1 MAKGINN
8 EFHRYGPTGL
18 GKILVVDHI
27 KKCLDV
33 EDYVNG
39 SEKVLK
45 MDNCQASYLRG
56 VYDALELLVD
66 LWATTKEE
74 ESGTALITNLLS
86 DEWFADYI
94 VDHYAIQQKLSPE
107 TYRKIYEEEEK
118 ENKLVNV

>member
-33 EDYVNG
+33 VGYVNG

-45 MDNCQASYLRG
+45 MDKCQASYLRG
-56 VYDALELLVD
+56 VYEALDLLVN
-66 LWATTKEE
+66 LWETTKDE

-94 VDHYAIQQKLSPE
+94 VDHYAFQQKLSPE
-107 TYRKIYEEEEK
+107 TYRQFYEQEEK
-118 ENKLVNV
+118 EHKLVKV

>member
-27 KKCLDV
+27 KKCLDI
-33 EDYVNG
+33 EGYENG

-45 MDNCQASYLRG
+45 MDKFQASYLKG
-56 VYDALELLVD
+56 VYDALDLLVD
-66 LWATTKEE
+66 LWATTKDEE
-74 ESGTALITNLLS
+74 AGTALITNLLS

-94 VDHYAIQQKLSPE
+94 VDHYAFQQKLSPS
-107 TYRKIYEEEEK
+107 TYRQFYEQEEK
-118 ENKLVNV
+118 DNNLINV